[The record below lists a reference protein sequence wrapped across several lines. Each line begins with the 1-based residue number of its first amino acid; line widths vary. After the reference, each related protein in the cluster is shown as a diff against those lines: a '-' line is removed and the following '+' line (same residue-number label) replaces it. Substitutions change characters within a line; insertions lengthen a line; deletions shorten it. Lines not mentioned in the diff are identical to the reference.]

1 VPPCC
6 SKSWRDSEHSVS
18 ASRLRIAEVG
28 RGTLV
33 RDASVNGRVVAAV
46 SPTLFSTA
54 PATVN
59 LKVAAGDTVKRGDV
73 LAVLESPDLSD
84 ALKREQSTY
93 EQLKAEVARQQIL
106 SRKQKLLAQREADVA
121 EIDRLSAQRTLERYE
136 SVAQVGVIAKIDYQK
151 AKDALNSAGIRAKH
165 ATQAA
170 SLEGDDVAL
179 AIRTKTNEMERA
191 RLSMANA
198 QRRVD
203 ELTVRAPVDGF
214 IGTLNV
220 QNRMVVAANAPL
232 MTLVDLSRLEV
243 ELEVPET
250 YVSDMGLGMT
260 AEITLP
266 SGTATGKL
274 VGAVAGSRE
283 EPGAGA
289 GALRRRAAER
299 PAPEPA
305 RHGAPLIEE
314 KPNVLM
320 LPRGPFVESEGGR
333 FAYVSGRH
341 RRAHPDPAGRHQHL
355 GRRNRLGPETGR
367 QGRRRRHRHLREREP
382 RLDQPI
388 TSNLKGHP
396 MLRMTNL
403 SKVYRTHMI
412 ETHALRGFEIQVN
425 QGEFVTVTGPSGSGK
440 TSFLNIAGL
449 LEEFTSG
456 EYMLD
461 GVNVKGMDDDARR
474 ACATRSSASSSRVS
488 T

>member
-1 VPPCC
+1 MMRDTSHQDTVVVAPPGQTLKRRVLLIGGTLALLLTAVMLG
-6 SKSWRDSEHSVS
+6 SAWSGSEHSVS

-59 LKVAAGDTVKRGDV
+59 LKVAAGDTVKKGDV

-136 SVAQVGVIAKIDYQK
+136 SVAQVGVIARIDYQK

-165 ATQAA
+165 AAQAA
-170 SLEGDDVAL
+170 NLEGDDVAL
-179 AIRTKTNEMERA
+179 AIRTKTSEMERA

-250 YVSDMGLGMT
+250 YVSDMGIGMT
-260 AEITLP
+260 AEIALP
-266 SGTATGKL
+266 AGTATGKL
-274 VGAVAGSRE
+274 V
-283 EPGAGA
+283 
-289 GALRRRAAER
+289 ALS
-299 PAPEPA
+299 PEVVKNQVLA
-305 RHGAPLIEE
+305 RVRFDGDQRGEQPKGLRQSQRVTARLLIEE
-314 KPNVLM
+314 KPNVVM
-320 LPRGPFVESEGGR
+320 VARGPFVESEGGR
-333 FAYVSGRH
+333 FAYRVEDGVAVRI
-341 RRAHPDPAGRHQHL
+341 PI
-355 GRRNRLGPETGR
+355 RLGT
-367 QGRRRRHRHLREREP
+367 
-382 RLDQPI
+382 
-388 TSNLKGHP
+388 TSLSSVEIIEGLKPGD
-396 MLRMTNL
+396 
-403 SKVYRTHMI
+403 KVVVAGTD
-412 ETHALRGFEIQVN
+412 TFEN
-425 QGEFVTVTGPSGSGK
+425 
-440 TSFLNIAGL
+440 A
-449 LEEFTSG
+449 
-456 EYMLD
+456 
-461 GVNVKGMDDDARR
+461 A
-474 ACATRSSASSSRVS
+474 RVS
-488 T
+488 LNR

>member
-1 VPPCC
+1 MIRDTSHQDAVVTAPP
-6 SKSWRDSEHSVS
+6 SHKFKRPVLIAGVVAVLVAAGALLFSGWSRGEHSVS

-54 PATVN
+54 PAIVN
-59 LKVAAGDTVKRGDV
+59 LQVAAGDTVKKGDV

-106 SRKQKLLAQREADVA
+106 SRKQKLLAQREADTA
-121 EIDRLSAQRTLERYE
+121 EIDRLSAQRTLERYD
-136 SVAQVGVIAKIDYQK
+136 SVGQVGIIAKIDYQK
-151 AKDALNSAGIRAKH
+151 AKDALNSAQIRARH

-170 SLEGDDVAL
+170 NLEGDDVAL
-179 AIRTKTNEMERA
+179 AIRTKSNELERA

-243 ELEVPET
+243 EIEVPET
-250 YVSDMGLGMT
+250 YVSDLGLGMN

-266 SGTATGKL
+266 SGSATGKL
-274 VGAVAGSRE
+274 T
-283 EPGAGA
+283 
-289 GALRRRAAER
+289 ALS
-299 PAPEPA
+299 PEVVKNQVLA
-305 RHGAPLIEE
+305 RVRFDGDQPKGLRQSQRVTARLLIEE

-320 LPRGPFVESEGGR
+320 VQRGPFVENEGGR
-333 FAYVSGRH
+333 FAYVVRDGLAVRTPIRIGATSISAVEILSGLK
-341 RRAHPDPAGRHQHL
+341 PG
-355 GRRNRLGPETGR
+355 
-367 QGRRRRHRHLREREP
+367 
-382 RLDQPI
+382 DQVVVSG
-388 TSNLKGHP
+388 TDAFKN
-396 MLRMTNL
+396 
-403 SKVYRTHMI
+403 
-412 ETHALRGFEIQVN
+412 AAQVSIN
-425 QGEFVTVTGPSGSGK
+425 
-440 TSFLNIAGL
+440 
-449 LEEFTSG
+449 
-456 EYMLD
+456 
-461 GVNVKGMDDDARR
+461 
-474 ACATRSSASSSRVS
+474 
-488 T
+488 